1 MEKITISKQ
10 IELVQNAYHKANDA
24 LLAYNEFVR
33 LARTDIPSV
42 RKDIFAAMA
51 KLTTT
56 CEALVHE
63 RDAIRAKFANAPMV
77 QATVSYGGKSVK
89 IACARPH
96 DNIDYPSISEA
107 TCEAVR
113 HRLGVP
119 DGEKP
124 LSLDGDIAVV
134 SRRGEVVAYIDGKMV

>member
-1 MEKITISKQ
+1 MEKITISRQ
-10 IELVQNAYHKANDA
+10 IELVQDAYHKANDT
-24 LLAYNEFVR
+24 LLAYNEFVK

-42 RKDIFAAMA
+42 RKDIFAVMA

-56 CEALVHE
+56 CETLMHE
-63 RDAIRAKFANAPMV
+63 REAIRAKYANMPMV
-77 QATVSYGGKSVK
+77 QVTMSYGEKSVK

-107 TCEAVR
+107 TREAVR

-119 DGEKP
+119 DGKEP
-124 LSLDGDIAVV
+124 ISLDGDIAVV
-134 SRRGEVVAYIDGKMV
+134 SRRGEIVAFIDGKMV